1 MPKSTWR
8 PWAGAAFAA
17 LGGLLLLWSL
27 GRPPAPPGPGPFDLT
42 LAFAGQTLLRLPVS
56 PEAMAA
62 LLWLRWLLVP
72 LAPLLLGAF
81 LLFLETPRG
90 RRAEEKILGW
100 IERVR
105 EWERRE

>member
-1 MPKSTWR
+1 MPQTTWR

-27 GRPPAPPGPGPFDLT
+27 GRPPAPPGPGPHSLR
-42 LAFAGQTLLRLPVS
+42 LSFAGSTLLDLPLS
-56 PEAMAA
+56 PEAVGAA
-62 LLWLRWLLVP
+62 LWLRWLAVP

-90 RRAEEKILGW
+90 QRVERKLLEW
-100 IERVR
+100 IKRLEGRG
-105 EWERRE
+105 